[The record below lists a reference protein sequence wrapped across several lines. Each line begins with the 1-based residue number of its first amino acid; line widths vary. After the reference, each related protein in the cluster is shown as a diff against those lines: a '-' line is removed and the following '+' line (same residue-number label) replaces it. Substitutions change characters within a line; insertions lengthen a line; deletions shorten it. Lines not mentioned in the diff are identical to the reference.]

1 MLYIVSQNGMRI
13 ADLHTVSVVTPEHD
27 RYEEGVHKIMVNGI
41 EFGRY
46 KKKEETDR
54 IMRDI
59 IDFAD
64 DNIHGVFELPK
75 GK

>member
-1 MLYIVSQNGMRI
+1 MLYIVNQTGTRI

-27 RYEEGVHKIMVNGI
+27 RFEDGVYKIMANGI

-46 KKKEETDR
+46 KREDEALK

-59 IDFAD
+59 IDFID